1 METKYFKFLKLAC
14 ETCFPPT
21 KFFAR
26 YWKFQPVLDNKVQKQ
41 PTDLFGEKRVRF
53 FQERVKYLRFTQ
65 FFRTDHFSRR
75 LPTLPESPYF
85 LSPNRSFFQEAL
97 NFDRKLLIFVPN
109 TFSMQIIVLINAPN
123 RSYSQKVV
131 RFLEAI
137 ILPNTYFATLP
148 NRLSKISSN
157 RSVSQEVSKN
167 NLCNQNYLSEQIDF
181 TGWPTFESAWKRV
194 PNRSFFQEKN
204 RHRTRFSPNRS
215 VGCFKVLSAIK
226 PIVWKKCRLVQVL
239 LQVDVQCIITVATR
253 NIAFYKYLRKYLYVI
268 CYCKFCY
275 V

>member
-1 METKYFKFLKLAC
+1 MLCLWWTQISQLASYAS
-14 ETCFPPT
+14 TTTDTAILLFVALT
-21 KFFAR
+21 TQFFR
-26 YWKFQPVLDNKVQKQ
+26 PYLLFILNIQKQ

-85 LSPNRSFFQEAL
+85 LSPNRSFFQEAP

-137 ILPNTYFATLP
+137 ILPNMYFTTLP

-204 RHRTRFSPNRS
+204 RHRTRFCSQNQIR
-215 VGCFKVLSAIK
+215 
-226 PIVWKKCRLVQVL
+226 W
-239 LQVDVQCIITVATR
+239 QCVRIFHDWRTNAT
-253 NIAFYKYLRKYLYVI
+253 
-268 CYCKFCY
+268 
-275 V
+275 